1 MSKVSPIFRSP
12 LAAMLI
18 AASHMEGGDGF
29 PGYGLGSQSSRS
41 LEHEQ
46 LVDDALAEK
55 ARDKP
60 TMH

>member
-1 MSKVSPIFRSP
+1 MSKVTPIFRSP

-18 AASHMEGGDGF
+18 AASHMEGGDGI
-29 PGYGLGSQSSRS
+29 PGYGLGSQSSQS

-46 LVDDALAEK
+46 RVDEAMAEK

-60 TMH
+60 TVH